1 MQLDFD
7 AICAEIDAGQSS
19 LLDLLTPKQ
28 QAIEAD
34 PSWLR
39 VVCGGRQWGGRAAS
53 H

>member
-28 QAIEAD
+28 LEIERD
-34 PSWLR
+34 PSFLR
-39 VVCGGRQWGGRAAS
+39 CVFGGRQWGGQAAS
-53 H
+53 A